1 MCENGFA
8 SSPDWGW
15 GAAGFGGPK
24 GGSKTQWWKVSLER
38 SLQCWWISIAIR
50 EELGAMRVHVAA
62 LGAAGAVLDAV
73 SGAVA
78 VAGSVVVPGVVFV
91 AQAGVSERMLLK
103 VYCLWRII
111 NKASLVNPNV
121 LSGDLLCC
129 CIFLVGWINEMIKGC
144 VSNKSANMLINCLS
158 LSLQNQTPGPRY
170 IFLGIW
176 QTWTNDSTYPPRS
189 FVRCPMPPVNL
200 PLGLFLAV

>member
-1 MCENGFA
+1 MD
-8 SSPDWGW
+8 SPLPPIEAEAPLGL
-15 GAAGFGGPK
+15 GALKVVAK
-24 GGSKTQWWKVSLER
+24 HQWWKVSLQR
-38 SLQCWWISIAIR
+38 SQQCWWISIVLR
-50 EELGAMRVHVAA
+50 EELGAMRVRVTA
-62 LGAAGAVLDAV
+62 LGAVGAVLDAV
-73 SGAVA
+73 SGAFA

-103 VYCLWRII
+103 VCCLWRII

-129 CIFLVGWINEMIKGC
+129 CIFLVGWINKMIKGC
-144 VSNKSANMLINCLS
+144 VSNKSANMLINCSS
-158 LSLQNQTPGPRY
+158 LSLQNTWTKIQ
-170 IFLGIW
+170 FLGIW